1 MAEAPPDEIDPL
13 APRRNPDLVGH
24 GRAEAELA
32 RLAQAGRLPHA
43 LLIAGPRGIG
53 KATLAYRF
61 ARWLLARPTDTNALF
76 APPPVADLVLSPE
89 HPVARR
95 VASGGHA
102 DLLTVE
108 RGWDPKRNRRR
119 GEILVEDARSIADF
133 LHLTPAEGGW
143 RVVIVDSADEMN
155 RNGANALLKI
165 LEEPPR
171 RAVLILISHA
181 PGRLLPT
188 IRSRCRRLVLE
199 PLADDEVA
207 TLLRVHRP
215 DLTGAPLLA
224 GLAEG
229 SIGRALEL
237 ADADGIAL
245 YEGLIG
251 LIQALPNLDGVR
263 LQALADRVA
272 PADAA
277 EAFRTLF
284 DLMADLIARL
294 VAGNASGAPRIV
306 SPIEADLFARLAGAG
321 RLDRWIGVWENLRAL
336 AARTEGLNLDRRQAV
351 LEAGF
356 ALEAAAR

>member
-1 MAEAPPDEIDPL
+1 MALPPEDEPDPL
-13 APRRNPDLVGH
+13 APRRNPGLVGH
-24 GRAEAELA
+24 GRVEADLA
-32 RLAQAGRLPHA
+32 RLAHAGRLPHA
-43 LLIAGPRGIG
+43 ILIAGARGIG

-61 ARWLLARPTDTNALF
+61 ARWLLARPIAGDALF
-76 APPPVADLVLSPE
+76 VAPPAEDLALSTE

-108 RGWDPKRNRRR
+108 RGWDPKRNKRR
-119 GEILVEDARSIADF
+119 GEILVDDARAIAEF

-171 RAVLILISHA
+171 HALLILISHA

-188 IRSRCRRLVLE
+188 IRSRCRRLTLE
-199 PLADDEVA
+199 PLADDEVVD
-207 TLLRVHRP
+207 LLGIHRP
-215 DLTGAPLLA
+215 GLAGADLLA
-224 GLAEG
+224 RLAEG

-237 ADADGIAL
+237 ADTDGIAL
-245 YEGLIG
+245 YEGVLA
-251 LIQALPNLDGVR
+251 LIQALPTLDGNR
-263 LQALADRVA
+263 LQALADRVS

-284 DLMADLIARL
+284 DLMGDLIARL
-294 VAGNASGAPRIV
+294 VAGSAAGAPRIV
-306 SPIEADLFARLAGAG
+306 TPIEGDLFTRLGGAW
-321 RLDRWIGVWENLRAL
+321 RLDRWIAVWENLRAL